1 MSYFRDVLPPLHLR
15 KRGRVVGQTRRRGVK
30 GREAIWELGTAET
43 NSRRFGVRSRGRRAC
58 LLKLDRLGRNTRDV
72 LNLAHE
78 LRQKGRSRLEPKF
91 ATTDVADRHH
101 EPRQSR

>member
-1 MSYFRDVLPPLHLR
+1 MSYFRDVLPPPPPSEKGQGCR
-15 KRGRVVGQTRRRGVK
+15 QTRRRGVK

-43 NSRRFGVRSRGRRAC
+43 NSRRFGVRSRGRAC

-72 LNLAHE
+72 LNLVHE
-78 LRQKGRSRLEPKF
+78 LRQKGGSHLEPKF